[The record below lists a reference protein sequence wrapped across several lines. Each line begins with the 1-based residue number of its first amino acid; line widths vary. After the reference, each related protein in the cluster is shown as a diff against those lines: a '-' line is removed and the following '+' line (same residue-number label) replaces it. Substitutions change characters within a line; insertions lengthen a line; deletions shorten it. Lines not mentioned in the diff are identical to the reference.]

1 MKRLLYSLVCLGCA
15 AGIASAQEKVKE
27 RAALDPAQ
35 EAAVNAERLAQE
47 QQSAELRKQM
57 GEVEQGLYAARMRLG
72 LVGSREKGGIKD
84 EEVLKLLDASTAA
97 NKAMEQK
104 GAELLKADAEGGK
117 LLADL
122 DDLQKKMNDL
132 QQQQREIEK
141 SLGPIRQR
149 LGLQGA
155 RGEKGGAP
163 AAENPEFATRR
174 TDAEAARKA
183 LEDKITERIKADP
196 EGAKLLQQ
204 RDDLNTKLSELRGRG
219 KERKAERQP

>member
-57 GEVEQGLYAARMRLG
+57 LMGYLAEWLHDLRKEELKR
-72 LVGSREKGGIKD
+72 D